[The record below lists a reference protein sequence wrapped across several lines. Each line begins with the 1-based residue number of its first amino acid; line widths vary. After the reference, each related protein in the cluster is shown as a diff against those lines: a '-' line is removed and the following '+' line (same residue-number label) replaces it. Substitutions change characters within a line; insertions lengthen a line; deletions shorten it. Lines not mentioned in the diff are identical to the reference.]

1 MEGLPR
7 LVKCLVRIIGIGI
20 HFSLSLKVT
29 FNIVLPS
36 DSEISDFIKYNIF
49 IIVFVFSPLVCFSLI
64 FNRAS

>member
-20 HFSLSLKVT
+20 HLSLSLKVT

-36 DSEISDFIKYNIF
+36 DSEISDFIKYNIL
-49 IIVFVFSPLVCFSLI
+49 IIVFVFLLWSVL
-64 FNRAS
+64 A